1 LANDFDK
8 DGDLDLFVGGRV
20 VPTKYALTPQSF
32 ILQNNGKGKFENATA
47 LICPGLE
54 NIGMVTAATWTDFD
68 LDGWTDLIVTGEWM
82 PVCFFKND
90 KGSLKK
96 QTNDP
101 LVDAATGWWF
111 SIAAADF
118 DKDGDVD
125 YVAGNLGLNNKFKP
139 TDKQPVSVYAKDFDG
154 NGTYEPILTYYLNDE
169 EHTIANRDQ
178 ISSVMPVIKKKFD
191 TYTKF
196 SEAGFKNMF
205 SGDEMKDAVSL
216 RAATFASVYLENKGS
231 GKFAMH
237 QLPARCQFAPIQS
250 MKVLDFDKD
259 GNLDILMAGNFYGPE
274 FMTGRYDASI
284 GLYVRGNG
292 KGNFKALTA
301 AESGIRIQGDARI
314 LADITIGGKPAF
326 IAGVNQGRLQVYR
339 VNN

>member
-1 LANDFDK
+1 
-8 DGDLDLFVGGRV
+8 
-20 VPTKYALTPQSF
+20 
-32 ILQNNGKGKFENATA
+32 
-47 LICPGLE
+47 
-54 NIGMVTAATWTDFD
+54 MVTAAAWTDFD
-68 LDGWTDLIVTGEWM
+68 HDGWTDLIVTGEWM

-90 KGSLKK
+90 KGILRKEAS
-96 QTNDP
+96 DP
-101 LVDAATGWWF
+101 LVEAATGWWF

-118 DKDGDVD
+118 DKDGDID

-139 TDKQPVSVYAKDFDG
+139 SDKKPVSVYAKDFDG

-169 EHTIANRDQ
+169 EYTIADRDQ

-196 SEAGFKNMF
+196 GEAGFTKMF
-205 SGDEMKDAVSL
+205 SDQEKEDAIVL
-216 RAATFASVYLENKGS
+216 RAGTFASVYLENKGN

-237 QLPARCQFAPIQS
+237 QLPVRCQFAPIQS

-259 GNLDILMAGNFYGPE
+259 GNLDILMAGNFYSPE

-284 GLYVRGNG
+284 GLYVRGDG
-292 KGNFKALTA
+292 KGNFKAMTA
-301 AESGIRIQGDARI
+301 AESGIRIQGDARV
-314 LADITIGGKPAF
+314 LADIKINNKPAF
-326 IAGVNQGRLQVYR
+326 IAGVNKGKLQVYR